1 MQLNLQSKPNLRL
14 KTGEKK
20 SLSSFNTSDNK
31 SLNPGRG
38 IPWSSIK
45 VSHEYV
51 FNCSY
56 GRRWVILMS
65 LAPDQFQCTKKLNVH
80 AKWFKVTLATYYF
93 FHIQLGRFYIYIYIY
108 IYNLDHT

>member
-1 MQLNLQSKPNLRL
+1 LQSKPKSEI

-20 SLSSFNTSDNK
+20 SLSSFQYFWQQIFK
-31 SLNPGRG
+31 PRKRH
-38 IPWSSIK
+38 PMSIK

-65 LAPDQFQCTKKLNVH
+65 LAPDQFQCTKELSVH
-80 AKWFKVTLATYYF
+80 AKWYIKATLATYYF
-93 FHIQLGRFYIYIYIY
+93 FHIQLGRLYIYI
-108 IYNLDHT
+108 LDHT